1 MTTHRAGPD
10 VGSGAPDAAPSESAR
25 PTARHGRQPQ
35 DADHV
40 PVCLTIGSSDSS
52 GGAGIQGDVKAYA
65 SVGCYAATI
74 IVGLTAQNTDGVT
87 GRWSV
92 PVPFVLEQLDTVLA
106 DLPCAAVK
114 LGSTWSAELLRALG
128 PRLARLA
135 ADGVPI
141 VVDPVMVTAAG
152 SLLSDPAQTRDALFE
167 HIFPAA
173 TVVTPNRQEIELLLG
188 DKGPGP
194 NASRRELAEA
204 LVDAG
209 VPAILVAGGPGEDGD
224 WYFDGTR
231 HEQLDGVRHATGAE
245 HGVGCAHSTIL
256 AGLLAHGYS
265 LFDAAIEAQSRA
277 GMAVLGGHTG
287 IGARLHPVDALGLKA
302 RAEQVRPR
310 PAGTPG
316 E

>member
-1 MTTHRAGPD
+1 VTTRQAG
-10 VGSGAPDAAPSESAR
+10 S
-25 PTARHGRQPQ
+25 
-35 DADHV
+35 V

-92 PVPFVLEQLDTVLA
+92 PIPFVLEQLDTVLA

-114 LGSTWSAELLRALG
+114 LGSTWSADLLRALG
-128 PRLARLA
+128 PPLARLA

-152 SLLSDPAQTRDALFE
+152 SRLADPAQTREALFE
-167 HIFPAA
+167 HIFPVA
-173 TVVTPNRQEIELLLG
+173 TVVTPNRQETELLLG
-188 DKGPGP
+188 DGGPAP
-194 NASRRELAEA
+194 TASRRELAEA
-204 LVDAG
+204 LVHAG
-209 VPAILVAGGPGEDGD
+209 APAVLVAGGADEAGD

-231 HEQLDGVRHATGAE
+231 HEHLDGARHATRAE

-256 AGLLAHGYS
+256 AGLLAHGYD
-265 LFDAAIEAQSRA
+265 LFDAAVEAQRRA
-277 GMAVLGGHTG
+277 GLAVLRGHTG
-287 IGARLHPVDALGLKA
+287 IGARLHPVDALDLKA
-302 RAEQVRPR
+302 RAEQVRP
-310 PAGTPG
+310 GI
-316 E
+316 

>member
-1 MTTHRAGPD
+1 MTTHRAGPG
-10 VGSGAPDAAPSESAR
+10 VGPGTAQAAPSGSAR
-25 PTARHGRQPQ
+25 TKQRQPQ
-35 DADHV
+35 HPQETDLV

-65 SVGCYAATI
+65 SVGCYAATV

-87 GRWSV
+87 GRLSV

-152 SLLSDPAQTRDALFE
+152 SLLADPAQTRDALFE
-167 HIFPAA
+167 HIFPSA
-173 TVVTPNRQEIELLLG
+173 TVATPNRQEIGLLLG
-188 DKGPGP
+188 DGGPGP
-194 NASRRELAEA
+194 AASRRELAEA
-204 LVDAG
+204 LVRAG
-209 VPAILVAGGPGEDGD
+209 VPAILVAGGPGEAGD
-224 WYFDGTR
+224 WYFDGAR
-231 HEQLDGVRHATGAE
+231 HEQLDGARHATGAE

-265 LFDAAIEAQSRA
+265 LYEAAIEAQRRA
-277 GMAVLGGHTG
+277 GTAVLGGHTD
-287 IGARLHPVDALGLKA
+287 IGARLHPVDALGLRE
-302 RAEQVRPR
+302 RAEQVRLR
-310 PAGTPG
+310 FAPG